1 MIILLEL
8 LKKNLGKSDY
18 VILIIAVFMF
28 SHLDYENLDTVE
40 IIYVVSF
47 GLWVVLLGVR
57 IFILYK
63 NEGDK

>member
-1 MIILLEL
+1 MLEL

-63 NEGDK
+63 NEGKK